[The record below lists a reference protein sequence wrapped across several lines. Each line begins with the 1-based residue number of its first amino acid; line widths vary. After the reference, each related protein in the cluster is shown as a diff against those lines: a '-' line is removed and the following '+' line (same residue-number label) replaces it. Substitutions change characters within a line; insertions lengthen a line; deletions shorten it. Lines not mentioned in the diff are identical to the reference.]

1 MPPTKVL
8 QKEKALL
15 SDDEELVVLIAVRV
29 PLAPKNDVKKS
40 SNVDEEEDD
49 DATPRTTTIASRS
62 GRSENALTS
71 AS

>member
-1 MPPTKVL
+1 M
-8 QKEKALL
+8 
-15 SDDEELVVLIAVRV
+15 VLIAVRV
-29 PLAPKNDVKKS
+29 PLPPKHDVKKS